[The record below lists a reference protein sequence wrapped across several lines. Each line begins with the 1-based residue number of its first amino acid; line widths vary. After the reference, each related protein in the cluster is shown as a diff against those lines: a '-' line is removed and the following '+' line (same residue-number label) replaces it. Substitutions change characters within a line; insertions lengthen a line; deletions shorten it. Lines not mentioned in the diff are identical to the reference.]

1 MIDIYTDGSCIG
13 NPGPGGWAAIII
25 ENGATRKLH
34 GRDDRTTNNKME
46 VLAAIKGIEATPSGV
61 DVCVHSDSSYL
72 VNTMT
77 KNWKRNKNRDLWN
90 RLDAEVA
97 KRNVSWNWVRGHAG
111 HPLNE
116 MADRIANAE
125 ARGEPVNNSSSK
137 TANHRHS
144 RESGNPSSPVR
155 PIQAGEP
162 ESSPPPGKNL
172 SHVDTSGKAQ
182 MVDVGPKDSTERMA
196 VVTGSV
202 LMQPDTLKLIEAN
215 HIEKGDVLGVAR
227 IAGIMAAKNTAQL
240 IPLCHPLPLD
250 QVTVE
255 FRLDLERSAV
265 DIRGTA
271 RTTAKTGVEM
281 EAMTAVSVA
290 ALTIYDMCKAVD
302 RGMRITDIRLRR
314 KTGGKT
320 GDIVLE

>member
-34 GRDDRTTNNKME
+34 GRDENTTNNKME
-46 VLAAIKGIEATPSGV
+46 VLAAIEGIEATPTGA
-61 DVCVHSDSSYL
+61 DVRVHSDSSYL
-72 VNTMT
+72 INTMT
-77 KNWKRNKNRDLWN
+77 KNWKRNKNRDLWA
-90 RLDAEVA
+90 RLDSAVDH
-97 KRNVSWNWVRGHAG
+97 RNVQWRWVKGHAG

-116 MADRIANAE
+116 MADRIANSE
-125 ARGEPVNNSSSK
+125 ARGEPVNI
-137 TANHRHS
+137 
-144 RESGNPSSPVR
+144 PSETTT
-155 PIQAGEP
+155 QQ
-162 ESSPPPGKNL
+162 L
-172 SHVDTSGKAQ
+172 SHVDESGKAQ

-202 LMQPDTLKLIEAN
+202 LMQPETLKLIETN
-215 HIEKGDVLGVAR
+215 DIEKGDVLGVAR

-255 FRLDLERSAV
+255 FRLDHDRSAV

-281 EAMTAVSVA
+281 EAMSAVSVA

-302 RGMRITDIRLRR
+302 RGMRIGDIRLRR
-314 KTGGKT
+314 KSGGKS
-320 GDIVLE
+320 GDIDLE

>member
-125 ARGEPVNNSSSK
+125 ARGEPVNNSSSQ

-144 RESGNPSSPVR
+144 RESGNPSSSIR
-155 PIQAGEP
+155 PSPAGEP
-162 ESSPPPGKNL
+162 ESSPPSRL
-172 SHVDTSGKAQ
+172 SHVDASGKAQ

-196 VVTGSV
+196 VVTGTV
-202 LMQPDTLKLIEAN
+202 LMQPETLKLIDAN
-215 HIEKGDVLGVAR
+215 DIEKGDVLGVAR

-255 FRLDLERSAV
+255 FRLDHERSAV

>member
-13 NPGPGGWAAIII
+13 NPGPGGWAAIIVQD
-25 ENGATRKLH
+25 GAMRELH
-34 GRDDRTTNNKME
+34 GRDKRTTNNKME
-46 VLAAIKGIEATPSGV
+46 VLAAIEGIKATPSGA
-61 DVCVHSDSSYL
+61 DVCVHSDSTYL

-77 KNWKRNKNRDLWN
+77 RNWKRNKNRDLWN
-90 RLDAEVA
+90 RLDTEVA
-97 KRNVSWNWVRGHAG
+97 KRNVSWNWVRGHSG

-125 ARGEPVNNSSSK
+125 ARGEPVNNPPTVIPAKAGSQSP
-137 TANHRHS
+137 AIR
-144 RESGNPSSPVR
+144 PSP
-155 PIQAGEP
+155 AGEP
-162 ESSPPPGKNL
+162 ESSPPSQL
-172 SHVDTSGKAQ
+172 SHVDASGKAQ

-202 LMQPDTLKLIEAN
+202 LMQPDTLKLIETN
-215 HIEKGDVLGVAR
+215 DIEKGDVLGVAR

-255 FRLDLERSAV
+255 FRLDHDRSAV
-265 DIRGTA
+265 DIRSTA

-314 KTGGKT
+314 KTGGKS
-320 GDIVLE
+320 GDITLE